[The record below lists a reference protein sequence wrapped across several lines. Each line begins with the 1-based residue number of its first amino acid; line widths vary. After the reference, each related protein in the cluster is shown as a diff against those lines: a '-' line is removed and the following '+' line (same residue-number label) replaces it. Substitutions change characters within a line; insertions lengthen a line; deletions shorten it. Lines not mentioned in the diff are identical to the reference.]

1 MLVKEVKSMTTL
13 NHFDFLKL
21 CIAYGVAGIE
31 EWNKWREE
39 HPDIVPDLN
48 DTELSGAVLRKA
60 DLSDTDLLA
69 ADLRGADLSDAKL
82 NGADLSDANLSGA
95 KLNRADL
102 SDAKLNGANL
112 DRVDMEEVFLKK
124 AEMWRTNLGRARL
137 VYADLS
143 EADLNGADLSEADL
157 SEANLSEAKLNGAD
171 LRWANLSWG
180 YLREA
185 NLSDANLVGA
195 QFVETDLT
203 HADLTGCRIYGI
215 SVWNVQ
221 LEGTIQDNLIITNYD
236 EPEITVDNLEVAQFI
251 YLLLNNKK
259 IRNVIDTIAKKVV
272 LILGRFTPERK
283 RVLDALRDKLREH
296 NYSPVVFDFDPP
308 ESQDLTETVS
318 ILARLSRFIIADIT
332 DPSCIPQELYAVE
345 I

>member
-1 MLVKEVKSMTTL
+1 
-13 NHFDFLKL
+13 
-21 CIAYGVAGIE
+21 
-31 EWNKWREE
+31 
-39 HPDIVPDLN
+39 
-48 DTELSGAVLRKA
+48 
-60 DLSDTDLLA
+60 
-69 ADLRGADLSDAKL
+69 
-82 NGADLSDANLSGA
+82 
-95 KLNRADL
+95 
-102 SDAKLNGANL
+102 
-112 DRVDMEEVFLKK
+112 MEEVFLKK

-318 ILARLSRFIIADIT
+318 TLAHLARFVIVDLT
-332 DPSCIPQELYAVE
+332 DPSSAPHEMATIAPQCIRPIKPIISNELVLKDGKEVEKWREYAMFQSLRKRYHWILDTFRYQDIPHLIDSLQDDIIKPVEEKITHWEPEKEKIKEQEEE
-345 I
+345 IRKQKEENKKLREELEKLRRGR